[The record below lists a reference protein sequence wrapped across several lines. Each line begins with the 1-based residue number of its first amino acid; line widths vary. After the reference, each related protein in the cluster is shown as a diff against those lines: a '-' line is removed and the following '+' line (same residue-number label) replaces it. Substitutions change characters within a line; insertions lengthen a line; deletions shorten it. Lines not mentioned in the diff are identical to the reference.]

1 MEFGIDYFQCRISST
16 GRINYITLDARY
28 FYRIYSVC
36 KVLFSNFS
44 GISLEDVDQGYNIDV
59 VEEWLPDEDVL
70 IITITPVNGEHF
82 VQNIGQNVQNS
93 WGLLEQGN
101 IGFPLVRVYEDSGE
115 CVLRNAN

>member
-16 GRINYITLDARY
+16 GRINYITLDTRY

-36 KVLFSNFS
+36 KVLFSNFN
-44 GISLEDVDQGYNIDV
+44 GISLEDVDQGFDVDV
-59 VEEWLPDEDVL
+59 VEEWWSNEDVL
-70 IITITPVNGEHF
+70 IITITPVNGEHL

-115 CVLRNAN
+115 CILRNAN